1 MELALIALRQT
12 AVMFLLMGIG
22 WALCRGGKISRD
34 GSRELAN
41 LLLYVILPSAILNAF
56 CTEYTAEK
64 SRRLLCAFGL
74 SLAALLL
81 AVLVSRLI
89 FRRYPID
96 HFGAAFSNA
105 GFMGLPLIQ
114 ALLGS
119 EAVIYSAPFIALLNF
134 LQWTYGVSVLTGQ
147 KGGLTLRKTVTNPIL
162 LSLAAGLACF
172 YLRITLPGVLSTT
185 VSSVAAMNSPAAMI
199 ILGVYLAQTDLRS
212 LFTAPRL
219 YANAAVRLLLI
230 PGLTLAMFGL
240 LPASLWEARLALL
253 IAASAPVGANVAVYA
268 QLTHLDYTYASKSVC
283 LSTLLSIGT
292 LPLVIA
298 LAGLLWQ

>member
-12 AVMFLLMGIG
+12 SVMFLLMGIG
-22 WALCRGGKISRD
+22 WALYRGGKISKE
-34 GSRELAN
+34 GSKELAA
-41 LLLYVILPSAILNAF
+41 LLLYVILPCAILNAF

-64 SRRLLCAFGL
+64 SRRLLFAFGL

-89 FRRYPID
+89 FRRHPID

-105 GFMGLPLIQ
+105 GFMGLPMIQ
-114 ALLGS
+114 AVLGS

-147 KGGLTLRKTVTNPIL
+147 KGGLTLRKIVLNPIL

-172 YLRITLPGVLSTT
+172 YLRIPLPGVLSTA
-185 VSSVAAMNSPAAMI
+185 VSSVAAMNSPVAMI

-212 LFTAPRL
+212 LFTCPRL
-219 YANAAVRLLLI
+219 YGNAAVRLLLI
-230 PGLTLAMFGL
+230 PGLTLALFRL

-268 QLTHLDYTYASKSVC
+268 QLNDLDYAYASKSVC
-283 LSTLLSIGT
+283 LSTLFSIWT

>member
-268 QLTHLDYTYASKSVC
+268 QLNRLDYTYASKSVC

>member
-1 MELALIALRQT
+1 MIALRQT

-56 CTEYTAEK
+56 CTEYTVEK

-268 QLTHLDYTYASKSVC
+268 QLNRLDYTYASKSVC

>member
-1 MELALIALRQT
+1 
-12 AVMFLLMGIG
+12 
-22 WALCRGGKISRD
+22 
-34 GSRELAN
+34 
-41 LLLYVILPSAILNAF
+41 
-56 CTEYTAEK
+56 
-64 SRRLLCAFGL
+64 
-74 SLAALLL
+74 
-81 AVLVSRLI
+81 
-89 FRRYPID
+89 
-96 HFGAAFSNA
+96 
-105 GFMGLPLIQ
+105 MGLPLIQ

-230 PGLTLAMFGL
+230 PGLTLALFGL
-240 LPASLWEARLALL
+240 LPASLREARLALL

-268 QLTHLDYTYASKSVC
+268 QLNHLDYTYASKSVC

>member
-89 FRRYPID
+89 FRRHPID

-240 LPASLWEARLALL
+240 LPASLREARLALL

-268 QLTHLDYTYASKSVC
+268 QLNHLDYTYASKSVC

>member
-172 YLRITLPGVLSTT
+172 YLRITLSGVLSTT

-268 QLTHLDYTYASKSVC
+268 QLNPLDYTYASKSVC

>member
-1 MELALIALRQT
+1 MEFALIALRQT

-22 WALCRGGKISRD
+22 WALYRGGKVSRD
-34 GSRELAN
+34 GSKDLAN
-41 LLLYVILPSAILNAF
+41 LLLYVILPCAILHAF

-64 SRRLLCAFGL
+64 SRRLFYAFWL

-89 FRRYPID
+89 FRRRPID

-105 GFMGLPLIQ
+105 GFMGLPMIQ
-114 ALLGS
+114 AVLGS

-134 LQWTYGVSVLTGQ
+134 FQWTYGVSVLTGQ
-147 KGGLTLRKTVTNPIL
+147 KGGLTPRKIVTNPIL
-162 LSLAAGLACF
+162 LSLIAGLACF
-172 YLRITLPGVLSTT
+172 YLRLSLPAVLSAA
-185 VSSVAAMNSPAAMI
+185 VSSVAAMNSPVAMI

-219 YANAAVRLLLI
+219 YGNAAVRLLLI
-230 PGLTLAMFGL
+230 PGLTLALFSL

-268 QLTHLDYTYASKSVC
+268 QLNHLDYAYASKSVC
-283 LSTLLSIGT
+283 LSTLFSIGT